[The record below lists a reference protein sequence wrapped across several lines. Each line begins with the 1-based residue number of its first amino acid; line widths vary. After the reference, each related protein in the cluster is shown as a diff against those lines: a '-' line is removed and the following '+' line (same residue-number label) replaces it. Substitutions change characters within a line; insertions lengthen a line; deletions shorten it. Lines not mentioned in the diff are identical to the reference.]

1 MSPLFLSREID
12 GGGNTRP
19 GVGAHRA
26 LGAAFR
32 VQATLSKPGEVSVF
46 SLGELV
52 LGENPTPFGP
62 EPNAF
67 WARAQRLSVG
77 RGEPVR
83 SRRSDRGD
91 VGEPTGELSPR
102 IETLSEIL
110 EAVRAMP
117 VSQAGASGEQSILT
131 EIYYQC
137 RPCSWQETLRVDEWG
152 EPEPREGGARCWCWC
167 CFVCRRASPA
177 SSQRTSAACCGSACA
192 RWAKRPFLFRL
203 IESPCSP

>member
-67 WARAQRLSVG
+67 
-77 RGEPVR
+77 RGGV
-83 SRRSDRGD
+83 
-91 VGEPTGELSPR
+91 
-102 IETLSEIL
+102 
-110 EAVRAMP
+110 
-117 VSQAGASGEQSILT
+117 
-131 EIYYQC
+131 
-137 RPCSWQETLRVDEWG
+137 
-152 EPEPREGGARCWCWC
+152 
-167 CFVCRRASPA
+167 
-177 SSQRTSAACCGSACA
+177 
-192 RWAKRPFLFRL
+192 
-203 IESPCSP
+203 ESPSGAGGLTVAT